1 MLASLPSERPN
12 NITYDYD
19 WLGNQ
24 TVWNDDAHA
33 FYERSLGTSDA
44 SRRDLLNGTD
54 ANESAGGHR
63 PAALYFASN
72 VDHVL
77 FQERRAAATAI
88 DRGGYL
94 EVEYGESGN
103 VLSMTVRAQ
112 CHDTTTTTCDDPGGT
127 NESARAS
134 SLQTNCVCDAEQHYQ
149 YRWDAL
155 NRLSFA
161 RRYDRGTSHPDWRL
175 EVRQQYRYDGANV
188 RMVKRSRDGFSHGA
202 SMNGQDGMERVA
214 LYVMPGDFERRG
226 LQTGAL

>member
-1 MLASLPSERPN
+1 MLASMPSERPN

-54 ANESAGGHR
+54 LGGSAGGHR

-72 VDHVL
+72 VDHMGG
-77 FQERRAAATAI
+77 ANNPAI

-127 NESARAS
+127 SESARAS
-134 SLQTNCVCDAEQHYQ
+134 SLQTTAIASSSAATTPRTQPPRTHPYVQPRAHLTRRHWSMKSGGRFGRGCIPRGVDARYAYANDQEASTQ
-149 YRWDAL
+149 AL
-155 NRLSFA
+155 AFPRHRRAPHRARCSRL
-161 RRYDRGTSHPDWRL
+161 
-175 EVRQQYRYDGANV
+175 
-188 RMVKRSRDGFSHGA
+188 
-202 SMNGQDGMERVA
+202 
-214 LYVMPGDFERRG
+214 
-226 LQTGAL
+226 